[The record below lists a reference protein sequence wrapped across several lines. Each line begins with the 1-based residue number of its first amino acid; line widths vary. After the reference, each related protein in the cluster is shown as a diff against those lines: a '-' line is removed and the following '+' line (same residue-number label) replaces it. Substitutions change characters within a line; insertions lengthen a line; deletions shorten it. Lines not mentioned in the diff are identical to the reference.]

1 MCFHCGD
8 LGVSYLQHMDG
19 RPREAGDARG
29 DSEGDPGEESVEAG
43 SRVRQHTTQWTQRT
57 TGK

>member
-1 MCFHCGD
+1 
-8 LGVSYLQHMDG
+8 MDG